1 MPYLRDTVY
10 VLRTEPFRE
19 HDAWISMYGR
29 EHGKLE
35 AVARGFRN
43 AKAKQHGHLE
53 PLTKTEVMI
62 AVGASVDKLAVA
74 HAVSAQTDLRG
85 RLGAMAMMGSFAHL
99 LDSLTKPG
107 VADPEVF
114 DLMDELSAAW
124 RATTREP
131 STERAR
137 LLYAAAALRL
147 LNALGYAPE
156 LERADVGDEA
166 AKLLAML
173 PQLPLSFALSVSAPA
188 SVFQAVCATVEEAL
202 EDAPLRER
210 PHGPDTIAKLLT

>member
-1 MPYLRDTVY
+1 MTWPPRRFSRTTWMPYLRDTVY

-74 HAVSAQTDLRG
+74 HAVGAQTDLRS
-85 RLGAMAMMGSFAHL
+85 RLG
-99 LDSLTKPG
+99 
-107 VADPEVF
+107 
-114 DLMDELSAAW
+114 
-124 RATTREP
+124 
-131 STERAR
+131 
-137 LLYAAAALRL
+137 
-147 LNALGYAPE
+147 
-156 LERADVGDEA
+156 
-166 AKLLAML
+166 
-173 PQLPLSFALSVSAPA
+173 
-188 SVFQAVCATVEEAL
+188 
-202 EDAPLRER
+202 
-210 PHGPDTIAKLLT
+210 